1 MNFVNNVKLALET
14 ELTIL
19 SSEVRLLKAV
29 APMQDPPESG
39 KLVLQDN
46 LSAPSAIEIVTYT
59 HRTDHDGYW
68 TLTGLTR
75 GVEGS
80 TASSFN
86 AGAYAFQAF
95 TAGDATNATPL
106 KASSFT
112 KNEDEQIV
120 RVDYTN
126 GAFETITYNLNKT
139 PNVFTLN
146 NGVITTRTCNYINN
160 ALTGFT
166 YA

>member
-1 MNFVNNVKLALET
+1 MGYRNNVSCVLNGAIT
-14 ELTIL
+14 A
-19 SSEVRLLKAV
+19 SSTTVQLVKAV

-46 LSAPSAIEIVTYT
+46 LSAPTAIEIIKYT
-59 HRTDHDGYW
+59 GRTDNAGYW

-75 GVEGS
+75 GAEGS

-95 TAGDATNATPL
+95 TAEDATNATPL

-146 NGVITTRTCNYINN
+146 NGVITTRTCNYIND
-160 ALTGFT
+160 ALVGFT
-166 YA
+166 YT